1 VTRVRPVVLAAL
13 TTVLGVAPLL
23 QDAFWIS
30 MAMTIMAGLTVG
42 TVLTMVLV
50 PVLHTMVNRI
60 PVPRRS

>member
-1 VTRVRPVVLAAL
+1 VVLAAL